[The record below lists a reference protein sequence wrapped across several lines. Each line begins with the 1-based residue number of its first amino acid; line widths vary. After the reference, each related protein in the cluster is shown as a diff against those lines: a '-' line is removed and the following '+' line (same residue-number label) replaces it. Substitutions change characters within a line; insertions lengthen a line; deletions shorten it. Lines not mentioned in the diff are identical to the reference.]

1 MNKFCEQ
8 LEFAADAI
16 RHSGIPVRTQL

>member
-1 MNKFCEQ
+1 VNKFCEQ